1 MPGVKFRVGILAHHH
16 TLAHTLPQFGDPVCM
31 SVWFCLLVSGTQQP
45 KNWGKKNSVVQEK
58 LKSNPRKMEINSLI
72 LFYNFIVQNVWNS
85 IESIVNFPFLFRP
98 NVCNYREKIITWNRS
113 FKTPFTKLFW
123 YSVIVRVQEYNKSKN
138 TFETIRFRNNNSII
152 IKIFKTYYVHIEIKI
167 KFSTQYQYVC

>member
-1 MPGVKFRVGILAHHH
+1 LGQVLGNQTVAEVQAALDEVQMPGVKFRVGILAHHH

-72 LFYNFIVQNVWNS
+72 LFYNFIVQNV
-85 IESIVNFPFLFRP
+85 
-98 NVCNYREKIITWNRS
+98 
-113 FKTPFTKLFW
+113 
-123 YSVIVRVQEYNKSKN
+123 
-138 TFETIRFRNNNSII
+138 
-152 IKIFKTYYVHIEIKI
+152 
-167 KFSTQYQYVC
+167 